1 VEYRER
7 LLDLSQQFSRKLTVR
22 PALNDPEPNF
32 YVEQTGRSAK
42 HAKST
47 VRGAAWQPAMN
58 LFVIF

>member
-1 VEYRER
+1 VAGE
-7 LLDLSQQFSRKLTVR
+7 LTLR
-22 PALNDPEPNF
+22 PAQTDPEPNF

-58 LFVIF
+58 LLVIF

>member
-1 VEYRER
+1 LVVGANRSA
-7 LLDLSQQFSRKLTVR
+7 LKLTVGVTES
-22 PALNDPEPNF
+22 DPEPNF